1 MKFLVDESVEYR
13 IVAFLRNLGYNTLSV
28 AESFPSVD
36 DKTVL
41 ATAYQEYRIVITN
54 DKDFGELIYKLQLP
68 HKGIILFRLFEEN
81 YQSKEDKLQLILKKF
96 KSKLQNT
103 FTIVSKN
110 KIRFK
115 KNYVK

>member
-1 MKFLVDESVEYR
+1 LDYQRPFSSLDDK
-13 IVAFLRNLGYNTLSV
+13 ITLSI
-28 AESFPSVD
+28 AYKES
-36 DKTVL
+36 
-41 ATAYQEYRIVITN
+41 RIIITN

-68 HKGIILFRLFEEN
+68 HKGIILIRLFEEN
-81 YQSKEDKLQLILKKF
+81 YQSKEDKLKLILKKF

-115 KNYVK
+115 KS

>member
-1 MKFLVDESVEYR
+1 MRFLIDESVEYR

-28 AESFPSVD
+28 AESFPSLD
-36 DKTVL
+36 DKTIL
-41 ATAYQEYRIVITN
+41 SIAYKENRIVITN

-103 FTIVSKN
+103 FTTISKN

-115 KNYVK
+115 KS

>member
-1 MKFLVDESVEYR
+1 MKFLIDESIEYR
-13 IVAFLRNLGYNTLSV
+13 IVGFLRSLDYNTLSV
-28 AESFPSVD
+28 AESFSSLD
-36 DKTVL
+36 DKIIL
-41 ATAYQEYRIVITN
+41 SIAYKESRIIITN

-68 HKGIILFRLFEEN
+68 HKGIILIRLFEEN
-81 YQSKEDKLQLILKKF
+81 YQSKEDKLKLILKKF

-115 KNYVK
+115 KS

>member
-1 MKFLVDESVEYR
+1 MRFLIDESVEYR
-13 IVAFLRNLGYNTLSV
+13 IVAFLRNFGFNTLSV
-28 AESFPSVD
+28 AESFPSLD
-36 DKTVL
+36 DKTIL
-41 ATAYQEYRIVITN
+41 SIAYKENRIIITN

-81 YQSKEDKLQLILKKF
+81 YQSKEEKLQFVLKKF

-115 KNYVK
+115 KS

>member
-1 MKFLVDESVEYR
+1 MKFLIDESIEYR
-13 IVAFLRNLGYNTLSV
+13 IVGFLRSLDYNTLSV
-28 AESFPSVD
+28 AESFPSLD
-36 DKTVL
+36 DKIIL
-41 ATAYQEYRIVITN
+41 SIAYKESRIIITN

-68 HKGIILFRLFEEN
+68 HKGIILIRLFEEN
-81 YQSKEDKLQLILKKF
+81 YQSKEDKLKLILKKF

-115 KNYVK
+115 KS